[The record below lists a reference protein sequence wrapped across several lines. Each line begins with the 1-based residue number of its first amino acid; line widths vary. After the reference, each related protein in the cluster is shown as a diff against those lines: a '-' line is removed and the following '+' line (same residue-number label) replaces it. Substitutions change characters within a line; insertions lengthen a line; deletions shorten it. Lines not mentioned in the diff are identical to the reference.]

1 MNESEVREQPLVLV
15 VDDEPDIL
23 SLVSLRLRE
32 GGYDT
37 ASAADGRQ
45 AFEVA
50 KARRPDAA
58 VIDVWMPK
66 MDGYELTRA
75 IRDDTDLCA
84 MPIVLLSA
92 SVRESEIHIGEE
104 AGANDYLRKP
114 FVPAELRD
122 AVAAVLTAASASAS
136 AEALR

>member
-1 MNESEVREQPLVLV
+1 MNQHQVRERPLVLV
-15 VDDEPDIL
+15 ADDEPDIL

-32 GGYDT
+32 AAYDI
-37 ASAADGRQ
+37 ASAVDGRQ
-45 AFEVA
+45 ALRVA
-50 KARRPDAA
+50 RERRPDAA
-58 VIDVWMPK
+58 VIDVWMPE

-75 IRDDTDLCA
+75 IRADTDLCA

-92 SVRESEIHIGEE
+92 SVRESEIHRGEE

-114 FVPAELRD
+114 FVPSELRE
-122 AVAAVLTAASASAS
+122 AVATALIADSAS

>member
-1 MNESEVREQPLVLV
+1 MNENQVREQPLILV

-32 GGYDT
+32 AAYDI
-37 ASAADGRQ
+37 ASATDGRQ
-45 AFEVA
+45 ALQVA
-50 KARRPDAA
+50 REQRPDAG
-58 VIDVWMPK
+58 VIDVWMPE

-75 IRDDTDLCA
+75 IRADSDLCA

-92 SVRESEIHIGEE
+92 SVRESEIHRGEE

-114 FVPAELRD
+114 FVPSELQ
-122 AVAAVLTAASASAS
+122 AAVGAALSAGVAS
-136 AEALR
+136 AEATR